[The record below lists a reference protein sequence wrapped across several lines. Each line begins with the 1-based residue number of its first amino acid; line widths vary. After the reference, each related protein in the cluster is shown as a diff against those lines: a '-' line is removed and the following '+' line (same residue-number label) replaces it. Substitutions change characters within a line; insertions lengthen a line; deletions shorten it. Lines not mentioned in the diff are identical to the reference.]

1 MSSTKR
7 SVCWKFM
14 EQISSQEVKCNLC
27 GATLKTKNGST
38 TCLNRHL
45 TSHHLIQFEE
55 EKNKSKPQDITP
67 KYTPFAV
74 DDSLIEDDT
83 DTLAKHEPSTS
94 AQVTGT
100 ARSIHVQPTISSAME
115 SQTPYAIRHPKK
127 VMLDRKVLDLIVVD
141 MQPLSIVEDKAFRA
155 LVYALDKRYSIV
167 ARSTLRDRLLPKVYN
182 DKKSELFKELTTVD
196 HVGITTDQW
205 TSRATEG
212 YTTVTCHYIRSDW
225 SLASPVLATRSS
237 GARHTGENMAEELI
251 GVFKQFGISDKVTT
265 VVTDNAKNAKK
276 SVRITA
282 KDNQPCFAHTLN
294 LIVTHALEDDDSC
307 DDIKNI
313 KDIVQFFRMS
323 VKATKDLQEIHKK
336 NETTFKKLKNAVKT
350 RWNSTYAMLQSYL
363 PQHKEIKSVLCMQD
377 RHDLVITDAAVGRL
391 NKTMETLEPFFIVTE
406 ELSCEKHT
414 SISKILTV
422 IKILKSGTEDKTDK
436 LSESLHKYIDLYLGA
451 SEARPLLRQASF
463 LDPRYRDYGFS
474 KNESLD
480 KTKDEIKKKMMD
492 LKPEEDG
499 VKKQPVPSPPKKTN
513 NFWKLFDSV
522 NSTDELMESTQESII
537 DTELKLYCEQPRL
550 NRHSDPL
557 RWWKMQSMRLPKLSK
572 LAKQIL
578 AVPAT
583 SVPSERVFSKA
594 GELIS
599 ARRSRLGKDSVDKIL
614 FLNKFE

>member
-1 MSSTKR
+1 
-7 SVCWKFM
+7 M
-14 EQISSQEVKCNLC
+14 EQLSSQEVKCTLC
-27 GATLKTKNGST
+27 GSTLKTKNGST
-38 TCLNRHL
+38 TCMNRHL
-45 TSHHLIQFEE
+45 TSRHQIQFEE
-55 EKNKSKPQDITP
+55 EKNKRKPQDITP
-67 KYTPFAV
+67 RYTPFSV
-74 DDSLIEDDT
+74 DDALIEDDT
-83 DTLAKHEPSTS
+83 ETMTKPEPSSSAT
-94 AQVTGT
+94 AQVTSAAT
-100 ARSIHVQPTISSAME
+100 SMQIQPTISSAME
-115 SQTPYAIRHPKK
+115 SQTPYAIRHPRKM
-127 VMLDRKVLDLIVVD
+127 MLDRKVLDLIVVD

-155 LVYALDKRYSIV
+155 LVYALDKRYSII

-182 DKKSELFKELTTVD
+182 DRKSALFKELITVD

-237 GARHTGENMAEELI
+237 GARHTGENMAKELI
-251 GVFKQFGISDKVTT
+251 EIFKQFGISNKVTT

-294 LIVTHALEDDDSC
+294 LIVTHALEDDESC
-307 DDIKNI
+307 DDIKSI

-323 VKATKDLQEIHKK
+323 VQATKELRDIHLK
-336 NETTFKKLKNAVKT
+336 NETVFRKLKNSVKT
-350 RWNSTYAMLQSYL
+350 RWNSTYTMLQSYL

-391 NKTMETLEPFFIVTE
+391 TKTMETLEPFFLVTE
-406 ELSCEKHT
+406 ELSSEKHT

-422 IKILKSGTEDKTDK
+422 VKILRSNTEDKADK
-436 LSESLHKYIDLYLGA
+436 LSQSLHKYIDLYLGA

-474 KNESLD
+474 NKDSQD
-480 KTKDEIKKKMMD
+480 KTREEIKTKMMD
-492 LKPEEDG
+492 MKPEEDDL
-499 VKKQPVPSPPKKTN
+499 KKKSEPSPAKKTN
-513 NFWKLFDSV
+513 SFWKLFD
-522 NSTDELMESTQESII
+522 NANDTDDLMESTQESII
-537 DTELKLYCEQPRL
+537 DTELKMYCESPRL
-550 NRHSDPL
+550 HRLSNPL
-557 RWWKMQSMRLPKLSK
+557 QWWKRQSMRLPNISK

-599 ARRSRLGKDSVDKIL
+599 ARRSRLGKDNVDMIL